1 MPGESRERK
10 RLAQLHSDE
19 LEKLPFAERIL
30 KIEEYVVEGLRLASQ
45 ESTGLRRNWTW
56 TPQVLGP
63 AAAPPTAELTVDQ
76 VLKINARYYESEF
89 FGPINQD
96 DVFCPDP
103 ELCDNDDPKKSDTLS
118 ISKVLNT
125 ADVLFERTA
134 SEWNVSDA
142 SIASYRR
149 MKTAFMTRQNDPW
162 PTGCVIGPNYWKK
175 TLPRDRAAPTVCL
188 DNGDSIPP
196 KTFKNV
202 HYSDLAEDLHPPFCN
217 LDKKPDFSGKTP
229 VEIEVELETRMVCN
243 VAAIRRNRDSRVT
256 TSMFEAM
263 IQRAL
268 RSEAIFR
275 CLKPLRDLINDEL
288 ERRRRL
294 DVPSILESRVAG
306 ANASEM
312 AEVLL
317 PYIPLP
323 EAMRLKST
331 CRTLRNWCSAN
342 GVFPRLALGCP
353 DTEDD
358 FDFGAIE
365 CHSKCA
371 ETGVPEA
378 VHGKMIAAYPT
389 LYYQRQT
396 MKPTLS
402 TSHVSTHVFSRPS
415 DRIAINHCNADA
427 TRFSI
432 ELVED
437 NDERTPIVGFGGAS
451 EICFGAS
458 DNMQIDGTKATPKTH
473 AITELKF
480 AVFSRPSKH
489 WGNRRLRARITLHVA
504 CLDAYGRPQPGP
516 TIMGESDP
524 FLIISRE
531 HAESTKRL
539 AKSRDRDKAH
549 NRRMF
554 KLSARM
560 QQRGVRRQRA
570 MDHAN
575 QQN

>member
-1 MPGESRERK
+1 MPGESRERQ
-10 RLAQLHSDE
+10 RLAQSHSDE
-19 LEKLPFAERIL
+19 WAALPFAERIL
-30 KIEEYVVEGLRLASQ
+30 KIEEYVAEGLSLESQ
-45 ESTGLRRNWTW
+45 QTAPRRNWTW
-56 TPQVLGP
+56 TGSVFGP
-63 AAAPPTAELTVDQ
+63 TAVAPTAELTIDQ
-76 VLKINARYYESEF
+76 VLKINARYYKSEF
-89 FGPINQD
+89 VSSLNQD

-103 ELCDNDDPKKSDTLS
+103 ELCNNDDPKQSDTLS
-118 ISKVLNT
+118 ISNVLNT
-125 ADVLFERTA
+125 ADLLFERTA

-149 MKTAFMTRQNDPW
+149 MKLAFTTHQNDGW
-162 PTGCVIGPNYWKK
+162 PTGCAITPDYWK
-175 TLPRDRAAPTVCL
+175 TMLPRDRAAPTACYE
-188 DNGDSIPP
+188 NGDRIPP

-202 HYSDLAEDLHPPFCN
+202 HYSDLADDLHPPFCK
-217 LDKKPDFSGKTP
+217 LDAKPDFSGKTP
-229 VEIEVELETRMVCN
+229 VEIEVELETRMLCN
-243 VAAIRRNRDSRVT
+243 VAAVRRNRDPKVT
-256 TSMFEAM
+256 SGMFGAM
-263 IQRAL
+263 IKCAL
-268 RSEAIFR
+268 RSEMVFR
-275 CLKPLRDLINDEL
+275 CLRPLRDLSNDEL

-306 ANASEM
+306 VNGAEM

-317 PYIPLP
+317 PYIALP
-323 EAMRLKST
+323 EAMRLKAT

-342 GVFPRLALGCP
+342 GVFPRLALGHGN
-353 DTEDD
+353 TEDD
-358 FDFGAIE
+358 FDLGVINA
-365 CHSKCA
+365 HSKCA
-371 ETGVPEA
+371 ETGMPEA
-378 VHGKMIAAYPT
+378 VHGKMIMTFPA

-402 TSHVSTHVFSRPS
+402 TSNVSTHVFVTPS
-415 DRIAINHCNADA
+415 NKIAIDHHDENA

-437 NDERTPIVGFGGAS
+437 NDERTPIVGFGGDS
-451 EICFGAS
+451 EIFFGAS
-458 DNMQIDGTKATPKTH
+458 ENMQIKSGIARPKTR

-480 AVFSRPSKH
+480 AVFSRPSKD

-504 CLDAYGRPQPGP
+504 CLDEYGRPQPGP
-516 TIMGESDP
+516 TVTGESCP
-524 FLIISRE
+524 FLIIARE

-539 AKSRDRDKAH
+539 AKRRDRDKAH